1 MVQNPFGADDT
12 PDAEAV
18 LTSLDDP
25 TCRQLV
31 QTLDEPMT
39 VSELAEEAD
48 VPLSTTYRKLDLLDE
63 ASLLETQTKVR
74 QGGHHQTLYR
84 VAFEEV
90 SFQLTRSREFDVSIV
105 RAPEEP
111 EERLASM
118 WSELRRE
125 T

>member
-1 MVQNPFGADDT
+1 MVRDPFEGDDT

-18 LTSLDDP
+18 LTGLDDP
-25 TCRQLV
+25 TCRRLV

-39 VSELAEEAD
+39 ASELSDEAD
-48 VPLSTTYRKLDLLDE
+48 VPLSTTYRKLDLLDG

-74 QGGHHQTLYR
+74 QDGHHQTLYR

-90 SFQLTRSREFDVSIV
+90 SFRLTRSREFDVSIV
-105 RAPEEP
+105 RAPEGP
-111 EERLASM
+111 DERLASM

>member
-1 MVQNPFGADDT
+1 MVRNPFGADDA
-12 PDAEAV
+12 PDVEEV

-31 QTLDEPMT
+31 RALDEPMT

-48 VPLSTTYRKLDLLDE
+48 VPLSTTYRKLDLLEE
-63 ASLLETQTKVR
+63 ASLLETRTKVR
-74 QGGHHQTLYR
+74 QDGHHQTLYR

-90 SFQLTRSREFDVSIV
+90 SFHLTQSRDFDVSIG
-105 RAPEEP
+105 RALTEP
-111 EERLASM
+111 DRQLANM